1 MAGEYVHMA
10 TDARQVRHLIYRHLD
25 DPLDETLK
33 KAAQEMMAKAT
44 ASNPDS
50 ERAGERQANQRV
62 PYQQRSGVLA

>member
-1 MAGEYVHMA
+1 MA
-10 TDARQVRHLIYRHLD
+10 TDARQVRHLIDRHLD

-50 ERAGERQANQRV
+50 
-62 PYQQRSGVLA
+62 